1 MTMMTMLVGITRE
14 ILNGRTNRLDFLEL
28 DIQLGQGNGR
38 IQLRWNMEGSRE
50 GVRSTHAIGI

>member
-1 MTMMTMLVGITRE
+1 MTMLVGITRE